1 MKGLKNV
8 ILMSFAL
15 GMLIYS
21 VPQLDFSNGYTM
33 ASIFGIVWICMALLV
48 IAAHLHEI
56 LGVDQEQKQELIR
69 IKRMKRWQ
77 LVQAVQGKRRILQF
91 KK

>member
-21 VPQLDFSNGYTM
+21 VPRLDFSNGFTM

-77 LVQAVQGKRRILQF
+77 LEQAVQGKRRILQF